1 MKTRRI
7 TPWLYILPTCIL
19 VIVYLVYP
27 TVHTLILS
35 FFNRDSSE
43 FIGVNNYIHIVS
55 NKMTVSAIK
64 NNLLWMSIFPLAT
77 VSLGLFLAIR
87 TDDMRYEKLL
97 KSVIF
102 LPMAI
107 SFVGA
112 GVIWKFMYA
121 YRPVGISQIGLLNEI
136 VVAVGGHPIAWLTQ
150 RPWMNNLC
158 LLVIGIWVW
167 TGFCMVILSAAYKNL
182 PSDVM
187 DAAKV
192 DGATEWQIFSRIVV
206 RLLQPTLVMVTT
218 IMMVFG
224 LKIFDVIYVT
234 TNGLFNTEVLANRM
248 YKELFIYHN
257 IGRASAIAI
266 ILLVISVGILG
277 TNILR
282 SRNSTE

>member
-1 MKTRRI
+1 
-7 TPWLYILPTCIL
+7 LYILPTCVL

-27 TVHTLILS
+27 TIHTLILS
-35 FFNRDSSE
+35 FFNRSSSE
-43 FIGVNNYIHIVS
+43 FIGVQNYIHIVS
-55 NKMTVSAIK
+55 NKMTLSAIK
-64 NNLLWMSIFPLAT
+64 NNLLWMFLFPLAT

-87 TDDMRYEKLL
+87 TDGMQYEKII

-121 YRPVGISQIGLLNEI
+121 YKPLGTAQIGFLNEI
-136 VVAVGGHPIAWLTQ
+136 VVAIGGHPIAWLTR
-150 RPWMNNLC
+150 RPWINNSC
-158 LLVIGIWVW
+158 LLIIGIWVW
-167 TGFCMVILSAAYKNL
+167 TGFCMVILSAAYKSL

-192 DGATEWQIFSRIVV
+192 DGATKSQIFLNIVLP
-206 RLLQPTLVMVTT
+206 LLQPALVMVTT
-218 IMMVFG
+218 TMMVFG

-234 TNGLFNTEVLANRM
+234 TNGLFDTEVLANRM

-257 IGRASAIAI
+257 IGRATAIAM
-266 ILLVISVGILG
+266 ILLVISVAILG